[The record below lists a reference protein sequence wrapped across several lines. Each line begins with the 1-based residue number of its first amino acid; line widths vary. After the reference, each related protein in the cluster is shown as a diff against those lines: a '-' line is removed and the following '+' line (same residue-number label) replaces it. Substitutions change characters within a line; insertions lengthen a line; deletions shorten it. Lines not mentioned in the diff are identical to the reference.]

1 MSKEILNVVEAVSVE
16 KGVAKEIIFEAIE
29 AALAIATRK
38 RHHEELDV
46 RVSIDLD
53 TGDYETFRRWE
64 VVDDA
69 AVVFTQEEADAALEK
84 LLAEAAAREGAGD
97 ASAGADIAAG
107 ADSDTPA
114 SGDTDTAEA
123 VGIAAGADPGAD
135 SDTPASGDT
144 DTAEAAGIAAGADP
158 GADSDTP
165 ASGDTD
171 TAEAVGIAAG
181 TDPGA
186 DSDTFVPG
194 DTGPADVAPGEAA
207 AGVDFFGDA
216 GEPIGPRVF
225 DPNREVLYSE
235 ASVRAPELGIGD
247 FIEEPIESVAFGR
260 IAAQTAKQVIVQK
273 VREAERAQ
281 VVEAYRHRV
290 GEMVTGVVK
299 RLERGSIILDLG
311 GNAEAIVNREE
322 VIPRE
327 IVRPGDRLRGYLRD
341 VRPETRGPQLFVS
354 RTAPELMVRLFTLEV
369 PEISEGL
376 IEIMGCARDPGS
388 RAKIGV
394 RSNVSRI
401 DPVGA
406 CVGMRG
412 SRVQAVSNELAGERV
427 DIIPWDENPAQY
439 VINAMSPAEVV
450 SIVVD
455 EESGSMDVAVHEE
468 QLSQAIGRGGQN
480 VRLAGQLAR
489 WQINVMTEQQA
500 DEKSEVEEGKYLS
513 LFMNQLDVDEEIA
526 RILLEEGFTSIEE
539 VAYVPEDEML
549 AIDEIDEEICREL
562 QSRARDVLLT
572 REIASEEGVTTG
584 TPAEDLLLLDGID
597 TELAYGLAARGVA
610 TREALAELSVDDF
623 TELMEID
630 PERAAEL
637 IMTARAIWFE
647 DEEAES
653 SA

>member
-1 MSKEILNVVEAVSVE
+1 MSKEILNVVEAVSAE
-16 KGVAKEIIFEAIE
+16 KGVAKEVIFEVIE
-29 AALAIATRK
+29 AALASATRK
-38 RHHEELDV
+38 RYPEELDV
-46 RVSIDLD
+46 RVSIDRE

-69 AVVFTQEEADAALEK
+69 AVVFTQEEADTALEK
-84 LLAEAAAREGAGD
+84 LLAEAEAHEEDDDAPPGD
-97 ASAGADIAAG
+97 AESSDEAGIPGEGNTPGNTGVSGEAEL
-107 ADSDTPA
+107 SD
-114 SGDTDTAEA
+114 DTA
-123 VGIAAGADPGAD
+123 P
-135 SDTPASGDT
+135 S
-144 DTAEAAGIAAGADP
+144 
-158 GADSDTP
+158 
-165 ASGDTD
+165 
-171 TAEAVGIAAG
+171 
-181 TDPGA
+181 
-186 DSDTFVPG
+186 
-194 DTGPADVAPGEAA
+194 
-207 AGVDFFGDA
+207 GDA
-216 GEPIGPRVF
+216 GTPIGPRVF
-225 DPNREVLYSE
+225 DPHRQILYSE
-235 ASVRAPELGIGD
+235 ASARSLALGIGD
-247 FIEEPIESVAFGR
+247 FVEEPIESVAFGR

-281 VVEAYRHRV
+281 VIDAYRHRV

-299 RLERGSIILDLG
+299 RLERGSVILDLG
-311 GNAEAIVNREE
+311 GNAEAIVNRDED
-322 VIPRE
+322 IPRE

-341 VRPETRGPQLFVS
+341 VREETRGPQLFVS

-394 RSNVSRI
+394 RSKVSRI

-455 EESGSMDVAVHEE
+455 EDSQSMDVAVHEE

-480 VRLAGQLAR
+480 VRLATQLTG

-500 DEKSEVEEGKYLS
+500 DEKNEKETGKYLS

-526 RILLEEGFTSIEE
+526 LILLEEGFTSIEE
-539 VAYVPEDEML
+539 VAYVSEEEML

-562 QSRARDVLLT
+562 QSRARDVLLI
-572 REIASEEGVTTG
+572 REIASEEGVSIG
-584 TPAEDLLLLDGID
+584 SPAEDLLLLEGMD
-597 TELAYGLAARGVA
+597 TELAYGLAAKGVT
-610 TREALAELSVDDF
+610 TREDLAELSVDDF
-623 TELMEID
+623 TELAEID

-647 DEEAES
+647 QEEAGS
-653 SA
+653 SPR